1 MPVHKITPF
10 LWFDG
15 QAEEAVELYCRVFE
29 NARVTDTMRCGDA
42 GPYPKGTVLT
52 VSFEIENQHF
62 TALNGG
68 PMYRFTPAI
77 SFLVDCRDQAEV
89 DRYWNGLVEGGKPS
103 RCGWLEDRYGVTW
116 QICPSVLMSLLQSPE
131 PGVAQRVTAAMMTM
145 VKLDIAELERA
156 ARG

>member
-1 MPVHKITPF
+1 
-10 LWFDG
+10 
-15 QAEEAVELYCRVFE
+15 
-29 NARVTDTMRCGDA
+29 
-42 GPYPKGTVLT
+42 VLT

-77 SFLVDCRDQAEV
+77 SFLVECRDQAEV
-89 DRYWNGLVEGGKPS
+89 DRYWDGLADGGKPS
-103 RCGWLEDRYGVTW
+103 RCGWLEDRFGITW
-116 QICPSVLMSLLQSPE
+116 QICPSVLMSLLQSSE